1 MPNPNEHL
9 DTNRL
14 NRELLIIAEN
24 IQGLINL
31 EYERVNW
38 EPEPESAL
46 DQAGLR
52 NGFDVVKDYVEHGE
66 AGIAFDHLLYMI
78 KETRVQLSEDSW
90 TCLLNIAS
98 KLGVSLTSLQ
108 TTHRN
113 EV

>member
-1 MPNPNEHL
+1 MSSPHEHL
-9 DTNRL
+9 DINRL

-52 NGFDVVKDYVEHGE
+52 NGLDIVKDYIKHGE
-66 AGIAFDHLLYMI
+66 AGVAFDHLLYMI
-78 KETRVQLSEDSW
+78 EETSVQLSKDSW
-90 TCLLNIAS
+90 TRLLNIAN
-98 KLGVSLTSLQ
+98 KFGVSLTDL
-108 TTHRN
+108 RAMRDN
-113 EV
+113 EA